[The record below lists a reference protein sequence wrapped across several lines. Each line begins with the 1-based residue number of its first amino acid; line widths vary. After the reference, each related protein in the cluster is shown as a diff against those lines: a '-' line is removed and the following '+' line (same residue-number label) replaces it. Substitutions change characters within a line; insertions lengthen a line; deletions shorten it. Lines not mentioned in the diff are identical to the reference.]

1 MKTNFVISCDSCVDI
16 FKSYLDKKNVHSITM
31 KRVLNG
37 NEISEH
43 YNSTKEFDAF
53 YEAMKKG
60 ALPTT
65 VAINPSEMQQHFEE
79 ILKKDSQCE
88 SSQDII
94 HLPLSSGLS
103 TTCDNAIKAAAEL
116 NKTLKNR
123 KIHVI
128 DTFGA
133 TLTMGYL
140 CEELIE
146 LRDKGT
152 STKDAIKRIEELRDH
167 MQIWII
173 MTDLF
178 NLKRGGRISGV
189 KATIGTLL
197 KINPIIILNHI
208 GKLAIENKMKGN
220 KHAIDYVLA
229 KMQKLGK
236 DVNKNFDTSTVYVVR
251 TSQSKLYE
259 DTKAAVAKKYPNM
272 KMKEGIVGP
281 IIGSHLG
288 CNSTIVIFEGAK
300 RLEVE

>member
-1 MKTNFVISCDSCVDI
+1 MKSNFVISCDSCVDL
-16 FKSYLDKKNVHSITM
+16 FKRYLEEKNVHSITM

-43 YNSTKEFDAF
+43 YNSTEEFDAF
-53 YEAMKKG
+53 YETMKKG

-65 VAINPSEMQQHFEE
+65 VAINQHEMKEHFEE
-79 ILKKDSQCE
+79 ILKREKE
-88 SSQDII
+88 GDII

-103 TTCDNAIKAAAEL
+103 VTCENAIKAAEEL

-123 KIHVI
+123 KVHVI

-140 CEELIE
+140 CEELIK
-146 LRDKGT
+146 LRDSGVT
-152 STKDAIKRIEELRDH
+152 TKDAIKRLEELRDH
-167 MQIWII
+167 MQIWVI

-197 KINPIIILNHI
+197 KINPILVLNHK
-208 GKLAIENKMKGN
+208 GKLAIENKMKGS
-220 KHAIDYVLA
+220 KHAIDYVLT
-229 KMQKLGK
+229 KMQKFGK
-236 DVNKNFDTSTVYVVR
+236 DINKNFDSNTAYIIR
-251 TSQSKLYE
+251 TSQSKLFD
-259 DTKAAVAKKYPNM
+259 DTKDAIAKKYPNM
-272 KMKEGIVGP
+272 NMKEGLIGP

-288 CNSTIVIFEGAK
+288 CNSVAVIFEGAK